1 MLRTIYPSRMD
12 KSDVFVFVF
21 CFVLFCFF
29 WGGGGFLCPLSLSSV
44 SIFGQL
50 LLGPSTDPGPQGTET
65 VCSNSDFTVLVTFQK
80 LRVRLFL
87 AGGYQ

>member
-21 CFVLFCFF
+21 CFFF
-29 WGGGGFLCPLSLSSV
+29 GGGGGGFLCPLSLSSV

-65 VCSNSDFTVLVTFQK
+65 VCSNSGFTVLLTFQK
-80 LRVRLFL
+80 LRMRLFL